1 MAIGKD
7 LDKELRDAKKTLGF
21 LKGATGKCLLD
32 CGANVGFVAE
42 RMLEAFTRI
51 IAIEAHPTTFAR
63 LKKRMAKHTHVTC
76 LEATVRGLPDET
88 PLFISSPGNSTGA
101 TITAKPRKKT
111 PGWYTKAAKT
121 ILMKDLI
128 KTYKPDAIK
137 MDIEGSEYDIILN
150 TKLTGVKLLVVEYH
164 QTRGAKRYKSFRECE
179 KFLKV
184 QGFKR
189 TRPKPT
195 PRSPCYRTAP
205 RSRTCALSRCT
216 SDDAPSRQDHDG
228 DGGDVPPT

>member
-42 RMLEAFTRI
+42 AFAPHFKNI

-63 LKKRMAKHTHVTC
+63 LQKRMKKFPNVAPMF
-76 LEATVRGLPDET
+76 ATVRGLPDET

-111 PGWYTKAAKT
+111 PGWYTKAART
-121 ILMKDLI
+121 QLMKDLI
-128 KTYKPDAIK
+128 KAYQPDAIK

-179 KFLKV
+179 RVLLK

-189 TRPKPT
+189 TRPKNSSLTMLP
-195 PRSPCYRTAP
+195 
-205 RSRTCALSRCT
+205 
-216 SDDAPSRQDHDG
+216 DG
-228 DGGDVPPT
+228 SAFKNMCFVAVYVR